1 MSETPNPTFSIIYFV
16 ILTTIYSIIKY
27 NLKSNT
33 SQSIYFGIYVC
44 LLLIGQFFINLNLS
58 NVLCGTNQWGTTIM
72 ITTIPWTFIFVVLTY
87 LLTLFPGW
95 LSPFSNT
102 IGYGVV
108 LLGGIGSLMNNILQ
122 PNPKLVPNNPQTKII
137 QESLAHIYADKS
149 LLINEITLENFDYF
163 WQMMSGIFKAG
174 VKDNLQLKNQLYN
187 MVRLKTLVAEYVWYI
202 LTGVLVTSVSYN
214 YLVNSGCSKSADE
227 MKKRHDEYEEQMK
240 NISNDDK
247 RVYSTTE

>member
-1 MSETPNPTFSIIYFV
+1 
-16 ILTTIYSIIKY
+16 
-27 NLKSNT
+27 
-33 SQSIYFGIYVC
+33 
-44 LLLIGQFFINLNLS
+44 
-58 NVLCGTNQWGTTIM
+58 M